1 MLKIKVKKITYVGKE
16 SVYDMYVDEYHNFV
30 SGDGVIL
37 HNCDALRY
45 WCVSRAT
52 IPRPAD
58 TRTPEDKIIDEHKK
72 RVFGQMQRGR
82 VRR

>member
-1 MLKIKVKKITYVGKE
+1 MKIKVKKITYVGKE
-16 SVYDMYVDEYHNFV
+16 PVYDMYVDEYHNFV
-30 SGDGVIL
+30 SGDGVVL
-37 HNCDALRY
+37 HNCDSLRY

-52 IPRPAD
+52 IPRTAD
-58 TRTPEDKIIDEHKK
+58 TRTPEDKMIDEHKK